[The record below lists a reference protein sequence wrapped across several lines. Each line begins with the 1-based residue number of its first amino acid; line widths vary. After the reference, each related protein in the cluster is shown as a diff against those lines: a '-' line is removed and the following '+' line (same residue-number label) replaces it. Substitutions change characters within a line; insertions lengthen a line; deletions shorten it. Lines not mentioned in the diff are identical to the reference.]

1 MVQSHGRFTLGNP
14 RLERDGDTVYPILY
28 RGREVGS
35 YYPHQDEH
43 DAYAYVDMGTTPG
56 SEDIFDI
63 RQEVV
68 SLILNRLG
76 QRVRNIDVETSRF
89 S

>member
-1 MVQSHGRFTLGNP
+1 MAQPHNRFTLGSP
-14 RLERDGDTVYPILY
+14 KRERDNDTVYPILH

-35 YYPHQDEH
+35 YYPHQDG
-43 DAYAYVDMGTTPG
+43 DNAYAYVDVGITPG
-56 SEDIFDI
+56 SEDIFNI
-63 RQEVV
+63 RQEIT

-76 QRVRNIDVETSRF
+76 QRVENIDVETSRF